1 MASRF
6 PTSFAPRL
14 SQKGLSMSWPCLG
27 LRLLLLAAGGAAA
40 SEEKKPV
47 PVYTNEDLDR
57 ISPHRDE
64 TGVNSRVTVPVVPPS
79 STRGADEGRA
89 RSEAYWRKQADSLR
103 VRLQRARERIDDLR
117 ARIAE
122 KEAKADEEA
131 FGSGARRGRGRSRSA
146 SDASLEAMRRQLAA
160 LEARARDE
168 ETRFEERAR
177 REGALPG
184 WLR

>member
-1 MASRF
+1 
-6 PTSFAPRL
+6 
-14 SQKGLSMSWPCLG
+14 MSWPCLG
-27 LRLLLLAAGGAAA
+27 WLLLLLAAGAAPP
-40 SEEKKPV
+40 EEKKPV

-64 TGVNSRVTVPVVPPS
+64 TGVNSKVTVPLSRPT
-79 STRGADEGRA
+79 STRASDDGRA
-89 RSEAYWRKQADSLR
+89 RSEAYWRKQAESLH
-103 VRLQRARERIDDLR
+103 VRGQRARERIDDLR

-122 KEAKADEEA
+122 KEAKAADESL
-131 FGSGARRGRGRSRSA
+131 GSRSRRGRSHAS

-160 LEARARDE
+160 MEERLRDE
-168 ETRFEERAR
+168 ESRFEERAR

>member
-1 MASRF
+1 
-6 PTSFAPRL
+6 
-14 SQKGLSMSWPCLG
+14 MSWPCLG
-27 LRLLLLAAGGAAA
+27 LCLLLLAAGPAP
-40 SEEKKPV
+40 SEEPSKEKKPA
-47 PVYTNEDLDR
+47 PLYTNEDLDR

-64 TGVNSRVTVPVVPPS
+64 TGVNSQVTVPVARPAPA
-79 STRGADEGRA
+79 RGSDDGRA
-89 RSEAYWRKQADSLR
+89 RSEAHWRTQADRLH
-103 VRLQRARERIDDLR
+103 VRLQHARERIDDLR

-122 KEAKADEEA
+122 KEAKAADEGR
-131 FGSGARRGRGRSRSA
+131 GSRSRRGRAHAS

-160 LEARARDE
+160 LEARVRDE

>member
-1 MASRF
+1 
-6 PTSFAPRL
+6 
-14 SQKGLSMSWPCLG
+14 MSWPCLG

-57 ISPHRDE
+57 VSPHRDE
-64 TGVNSRVTVPVVPPS
+64 TGVNSKVTVPVVRPS
-79 STRGADEGRA
+79 SARGADDGRA
-89 RSEAYWRKQADSLR
+89 RSEAYWRKQADSLHG
-103 VRLQRARERIDDLR
+103 RLQRARERIDDLR

-122 KEAKADEEA
+122 KEARADEEA
-131 FGSGARRGRGRSRSA
+131 FGSRARRGGSRSRSA
-146 SDASLEAMRRQLAA
+146 RDASLEAMRRSLAA
-160 LEARARDE
+160 LEARVRDE

>member
-1 MASRF
+1 
-6 PTSFAPRL
+6 
-14 SQKGLSMSWPCLG
+14 MSWPCLG
-27 LRLLLLAAGGAAA
+27 LRLLLLAAGGAA
-40 SEEKKPV
+40 SQEKKPV

-64 TGVNSRVTVPVVPPS
+64 TGVNSRVTVPVVRPS
-79 STRGADEGRA
+79 STRGADDGRA
-89 RSEAYWRKQADSLR
+89 RTEAYWRKEADRLR
-103 VRLQRARERIDDLR
+103 VRLQRARDRIDDLR

-131 FGSGARRGRGRSRSA
+131 FGTRGRRGRSRSA
-146 SDASLEAMRRQLAA
+146 RDATLEAMRRQLAA
-160 LEARARDE
+160 LEARVRDE

>member
-1 MASRF
+1 
-6 PTSFAPRL
+6 
-14 SQKGLSMSWPCLG
+14 MSWPCLG
-27 LRLLLLAAGGAAA
+27 LRLLLLAAGPGEP

-64 TGVNSRVTVPVVPPS
+64 TGVNSRVTVPVPPPS
-79 STRGADEGRA
+79 ARVSDDGRA
-89 RSEAYWRKQADSLR
+89 RAEAYWRKQAESLH
-103 VRLQRARERIDDLR
+103 VRRQRARERIDDLR

-122 KEAKADEEA
+122 KEAKAADDS
-131 FGSGARRGRGRSRSA
+131 FRSRSRRGPSRA
-146 SDASLEAMRRQLAA
+146 SSDAPLEAMRRQLAA
-160 LEARARDE
+160 MEARVRDE
-168 ETRFEERAR
+168 ETRFGERAR

>member
-1 MASRF
+1 
-6 PTSFAPRL
+6 
-14 SQKGLSMSWPCLG
+14 MSWPCLG
-27 LRLLLLAAGGAAA
+27 LRLLLLASGAAP

-64 TGVNSRVTVPVVPPS
+64 TGVNSRVAVPVPRAP
-79 STRGADEGRA
+79 STRGSDDGRA
-89 RSEAYWRKQADSLR
+89 RAEAYWRKQADVLH
-103 VRLQRARERIDDLR
+103 VRLQRVRERIDDLR

-122 KEAKADEEA
+122 KEAKAGEES
-131 FGSGARRGRGRSRSA
+131 FRSRSRRGAARA
-146 SDASLEAMRRQLAA
+146 SSEAPLEAMRRQLAA
-160 LEARARDE
+160 LEARVRDE

>member
-1 MASRF
+1 
-6 PTSFAPRL
+6 
-14 SQKGLSMSWPCLG
+14 MSWPCLG
-27 LRLLLLAAGGAAA
+27 LRLLLLAAGAAP

-64 TGVNSRVTVPVVPPS
+64 TGVNSRVTVPVTRPAS
-79 STRGADEGRA
+79 GRGADDGRA
-89 RSEAYWRKQADSLR
+89 RSEAYWRKQAESLH
-103 VRLQRARERIDDLR
+103 VRQQRARERIDDLR

-122 KEAKADEEA
+122 KEAKAADES
-131 FGSGARRGRGRSRSA
+131 FRSPSRRGRSSRA
-146 SDASLEAMRRQLAA
+146 SSDTSLEAMRRQLAA
-160 LEARARDE
+160 LEDRVRDE
-168 ETRFEERAR
+168 ETRFEDRAR

>member
-1 MASRF
+1 
-6 PTSFAPRL
+6 
-14 SQKGLSMSWPCLG
+14 MSWPCLG

-64 TGVNSRVTVPVVPPS
+64 TGVNSQVTVTVPRPASARAP
-79 STRGADEGRA
+79 DEGRA
-89 RSEAYWRKQADSLR
+89 RAEAYWRRQAESLH
-103 VRLQRARERIDDLR
+103 VRLQRVRERIDDLR

-122 KEAKADEEA
+122 REAKTEDAS
-131 FGSGARRGRGRSRSA
+131 FRSRSRRGRPPAS
-146 SDASLEAMRRQLAA
+146 SDASREGMRRQLAA
-160 LEARARDE
+160 LEARVRDE

>member
-1 MASRF
+1 
-6 PTSFAPRL
+6 
-14 SQKGLSMSWPCLG
+14 MSWPCLG
-27 LRLLLLAAGGAAA
+27 RLLLLLAAGAAS

-64 TGVNSRVTVPVVPPS
+64 TGVNSRVTVAVPRPAPARAS
-79 STRGADEGRA
+79 DDGRA
-89 RSEAYWRKQADSLR
+89 RSEAYWRKQADSLH

-122 KEAKADEEA
+122 KEAKAAGEWL
-131 FGSGARRGRGRSRSA
+131 GSRSRRGRSA
-146 SDASLEAMRRQLAA
+146 ASSDASLEAMRRQLAA
-160 LEARARDE
+160 MEDRVRDE

>member
-1 MASRF
+1 
-6 PTSFAPRL
+6 
-14 SQKGLSMSWPCLG
+14 MSWPYLG

-64 TGVNSRVTVPVVPPS
+64 TGVNSRVTVSVPRPLS
-79 STRGADEGRA
+79 GRA
-89 RSEAYWRKQADSLR
+89 ADDGRAGAEAYWRRQAESLH
-103 VRLQRARERIDDLR
+103 VRLQRVRERIDDLR

-122 KEAKADEEA
+122 REAGTEA
-131 FGSGARRGRGRSRSA
+131 ATRSRSRRA
-146 SDASLEAMRRQLAA
+146 RATSDPPLEGMRRQLAA
-160 LEARARDE
+160 LEARVRDD

>member
-1 MASRF
+1 
-6 PTSFAPRL
+6 
-14 SQKGLSMSWPCLG
+14 MSWPCLG
-27 LRLLLLAAGGAAA
+27 LRLLLLAAGAAPDT
-40 SEEKKPV
+40 EKKPV

-64 TGVNSRVTVPVVPPS
+64 TGVNSKVTVPAVRPS
-79 STRGADEGRA
+79 STRGPDDGRA
-89 RSEAYWRKQADSLR
+89 RSEAYWRQQADSLH

-117 ARIAE
+117 ARLAE
-122 KEAKADEEA
+122 REAKAAEES
-131 FGSGARRGRGRSRSA
+131 FRSSSRRGRSRASSPS

-160 LEARARDE
+160 LEARVRDE
-168 ETRFEERAR
+168 ESRFEERAR

>member
-1 MASRF
+1 
-6 PTSFAPRL
+6 
-14 SQKGLSMSWPCLG
+14 MSWPCLG
-27 LRLLLLAAGGAAA
+27 LRLLLLAAGAAP

-64 TGVNSRVTVPVVPPS
+64 TGVNSQVTVPVTRPAAA
-79 STRGADEGRA
+79 RGADDGRVRA
-89 RSEAYWRKQADSLR
+89 EAYWRKQAESLH

-122 KEAKADEEA
+122 KEAKAGEES
-131 FGSGARRGRGRSRSA
+131 FRSRSRRGPSRA
-146 SDASLEAMRRQLAA
+146 SSDAPLEAMRRQLAA
-160 LEARARDE
+160 TEARVRDE

>member
-1 MASRF
+1 
-6 PTSFAPRL
+6 
-14 SQKGLSMSWPCLG
+14 MSWPCLA
-27 LRLLLLAAGGAAA
+27 LRLLLLAAGPGA

-47 PVYTNEDLDR
+47 PLYTNEDLDR

-64 TGVNSRVTVPVVPPS
+64 TGVNSQVTVPVVRPS
-79 STRGADEGRA
+79 ATRGADDGRA
-89 RSEAYWRKQADSLR
+89 RSEAYWRQQADRLH

-122 KEAKADEEA
+122 REAKAADEA
-131 FGSGARRGRGRSRSA
+131 FRSSSRRGRARAGSSS

-160 LEARARDE
+160 MEARVRDE

>member
-1 MASRF
+1 
-6 PTSFAPRL
+6 
-14 SQKGLSMSWPCLG
+14 MSWPCLG
-27 LRLLLLAAGGAAA
+27 LRLLLLAAGGAAP

-64 TGVNSRVTVPVVPPS
+64 TGVNSRVTVPVPRPAS
-79 STRGADEGRA
+79 ARAPDDGRA
-89 RSEAYWRKQADSLR
+89 RAEAYWRRQAESLH
-103 VRLQRARERIDDLR
+103 VRLQRVRERIDDLR

-122 KEAKADEEA
+122 REARAEA
-131 FGSGARRGRGRSRSA
+131 PPSSRSRRA
-146 SDASLEAMRRQLAA
+146 RGTSDPQLEGMRRQLAA
-160 LEARARDE
+160 LEARVRDE

>member
-1 MASRF
+1 
-6 PTSFAPRL
+6 
-14 SQKGLSMSWPCLG
+14 MSWPCLG
-27 LRLLLLAAGGAAA
+27 LRLLLLAAGAAP

-47 PVYTNEDLDR
+47 PVYTNDDLDR

-64 TGVNSRVTVPVVPPS
+64 TGVNSHVTVPVTRPAPG
-79 STRGADEGRA
+79 RGADDGRA
-89 RSEAYWRKQADSLR
+89 RSEAYWRKQAESLH
-103 VRLQRARERIDDLR
+103 VRQQRARERIDDLR

-122 KEAKADEEA
+122 KEAKAADESFRA
-131 FGSGARRGRGRSRSA
+131 PSRRGRSSRA
-146 SDASLEAMRRQLAA
+146 STDTSLEAMRRQLAA
-160 LEARARDE
+160 MEERVRDE

>member
-1 MASRF
+1 
-6 PTSFAPRL
+6 
-14 SQKGLSMSWPCLG
+14 MSWPCLG
-27 LRLLLLAAGGAAA
+27 LRLLLLAAGAAP

-64 TGVNSRVTVPVVPPS
+64 TGVNSRVTVPVPRPAP
-79 STRGADEGRA
+79 TRASDDGRA
-89 RSEAYWRKQADSLR
+89 RAEAYWRKQAEGLH
-103 VRLQRARERIDDLR
+103 VRRQRAREHIDDLR

-122 KEAKADEEA
+122 KEAKAAEES
-131 FGSGARRGRGRSRSA
+131 FGSRSRRGRSHAS
-146 SDASLEAMRRQLAA
+146 SDAPLEAMRRQLAA
-160 LEARARDE
+160 MESRVREE

>member
-1 MASRF
+1 
-6 PTSFAPRL
+6 
-14 SQKGLSMSWPCLG
+14 MSWPCLG
-27 LRLLLLAAGGAAA
+27 RLLLLLAAGAAP

-64 TGVNSRVTVPVVPPS
+64 TGVNSRVTVAVPRPAPARAS
-79 STRGADEGRA
+79 DDGRV
-89 RSEAYWRKQADSLR
+89 RSEAYWRKQADSLH
-103 VRLQRARERIDDLR
+103 VRQQRARERIDDLR

-122 KEAKADEEA
+122 KEAKAADESL
-131 FGSGARRGRGRSRSA
+131 GSRARRGRSHAA

-160 LEARARDE
+160 MEARVRDE

>member
-1 MASRF
+1 
-6 PTSFAPRL
+6 
-14 SQKGLSMSWPCLG
+14 MSWPCLG
-27 LRLLLLAAGGAAA
+27 LRLLLLVAGAGE

-47 PVYTNEDLDR
+47 PTYTNDDLDR

-64 TGVNSRVTVPVVPPS
+64 TGVNSRVVVPAPPAS
-79 STRGADEGRA
+79 ARADENGRA
-89 RSEAYWRKQADSLR
+89 RSEAQWRRQAETLH

-122 KEAKADEEA
+122 REAQ
-131 FGSGARRGRGRSRSA
+131 SLSRSRRA
-146 SDASLEAMRRQLAA
+146 RPPNEAQVEAWRRQLAA
-160 LEARARDE
+160 LEARVRDE
-168 ETRFEERAR
+168 EARFEDRAR

>member
-1 MASRF
+1 
-6 PTSFAPRL
+6 
-14 SQKGLSMSWPCLG
+14 MSWPCLG
-27 LRLLLLAAGGAAA
+27 LPLLLLAAGAAP

-47 PVYTNEDLDR
+47 PVYTNDDLDR

-64 TGVNSRVTVPVVPPS
+64 TGVNSRVTVPESRPASGRASDV
-79 STRGADEGRA
+79 ERA
-89 RSEAYWRKQADSLR
+89 RSEAYWRKQADALH

-122 KEAKADEEA
+122 KEEKASDESFRSA
-131 FGSGARRGRGRSRSA
+131 SRRGRSRASSA
-146 SDASLEAMRRQLAA
+146 SSDTALEAMRRRLAA
-160 LEARARDE
+160 MEDRVRDE

>member
-1 MASRF
+1 
-6 PTSFAPRL
+6 
-14 SQKGLSMSWPCLG
+14 MSWPCLG
-27 LRLLLLAAGGAAA
+27 LRLLLLAAGPGEP

-64 TGVNSRVTVPVVPPS
+64 TGVNSRVTVPVVRPASPRAS
-79 STRGADEGRA
+79 DDARA
-89 RSEAYWRKQADSLR
+89 RSETYWRKQADALR
-103 VRLQRARERIDDLR
+103 LRLQRERERIDDLR

-122 KEAKADEEA
+122 KEAKADEAA
-131 FGSGARRGRGRSRSA
+131 FTSRSRRGRSRAA
-146 SDASLEAMRRQLAA
+146 SDAPLEAMRQRLAA
-160 LEARARDE
+160 MEARVRDE
-168 ETRFEERAR
+168 EARFEERAR

>member
-1 MASRF
+1 
-6 PTSFAPRL
+6 
-14 SQKGLSMSWPCLG
+14 MSWPSLG
-27 LRLLLLAAGGAAA
+27 LRLLLLAAGAAPP
-40 SEEKKPV
+40 EEKKPV

-64 TGVNSRVTVPVVPPS
+64 TGVNSQVTVPVARSAPM
-79 STRGADEGRA
+79 RGADDGRA
-89 RSEAYWRKQADSLR
+89 RSEAYWRKQAESLH

-122 KEAKADEEA
+122 KEAKAADDS
-131 FGSGARRGRGRSRSA
+131 FRSRSRRGPSRA
-146 SDASLEAMRRQLAA
+146 SSDAPLEAMRRQLAA
-160 LEARARDE
+160 MEARVRDE